1 MSKNSSPYHE
11 AGALLNEHLEK
22 RRGLKSIAFDAHSSG
37 KKKGTAPDKATYA
50 TVCKTLQHLAII
62 NEVLSH
68 NNLSKSIGFESVRNK
83 GLLYVML
90 YELLFGKYKS
100 IRGGGKIKRQI
111 VKHEKQLRREAEV
124 CVAKRHAAGGGD
136 DKTVKIFPRYIRVN
150 TLFDNLANV
159 GDMLKKDLVA
169 TSATTGDESTTNETN
184 TSIYVDAHVPDLLV
198 LPPTSSS
205 WLHPDHE
212 LVKSGKI
219 VLQDK
224 SSCFSALVL
233 AHGLGE
239 LTSQQPCDYIDAC
252 SAPGN
257 KTSHLAALVHS
268 IVGYDTSQPK
278 KKRKGNNKIN
288 HAPKS
293 TIFACERSSS
303 RFNVLQERMRQLVP
317 PSDSAANNVE
327 VVPIHCDFLKVDP
340 ADPKFANVRAILLDP
355 SCSGSGIVN
364 SPDRWMESIDND
376 DNGMQQK
383 DMKRIKSLSNFQL
396 VALKHAM
403 SFPNVD
409 RVVYSTCSV
418 HDEENE
424 AVVSKALSE
433 VSTDDPNDG
442 WELFAPV
449 CLEHWPRRGREGGVG
464 GLTNDQAQC
473 LIRCDGQDGDET
485 NGFFVSFFVRK
496 KLVCDA
502 SSGTRRMINDSLI
515 PIYAGQFADACKNVA
530 STSASL
536 EHHETSEVVELED
549 NNSMQNKNI
558 GESSLGILNDKS
570 AKKREKKLAWKRKQ
584 AQLKTERMKRK
595 EAISITAAKD
605 SKEGR

>member
-22 RRGLKSIAFDAHSSG
+22 RRGLKAIAFDAHSSG
-37 KKKGTAPDKATYA
+37 KKKGATAAPDKATYA
-50 TVCKTLQHLAII
+50 TVCKTLQHIAII

-68 NNLSKSIGFESVRNK
+68 NNLSKAICFDSVRNK

-100 IRGGGKIKRQI
+100 IRGGGKIKRLL

-124 CVAKRHAAGGGD
+124 CMAKRHGD
-136 DKTVKIFPRYIRVN
+136 DNAMKIFPRYIRVN
-150 TLFDNLANV
+150 TLHDTLSNV
-159 GDMLKKDLVA
+159 GDMLKKDFVA
-169 TSATTGDESTTNETN
+169 KSGTTVDQSTNQN
-184 TSIYVDAHVPDLLV
+184 TSIYIDAHVPGLFV

-205 WLHPDHE
+205 WLHPEHE

-224 SSCFSALVL
+224 SSCFSAIVL

-239 LTSQQPCDYIDAC
+239 VACQQQPCDYIDAC

-268 IVGYDTSQPK
+268 IVGYDTKQPT
-278 KKRKGNNKIN
+278 KKRKGNNKII

-303 RFNVLQERMRQLVP
+303 RFNILQERMKQLIP
-317 PSDSAANNVE
+317 TSDNGTNNVE

-340 ADPKFANVRAILLDP
+340 DDPKFAHVRAILLDP

-376 DNGMQQK
+376 DDGAQQK
-383 DMKRIKSLSNFQL
+383 DMKRIQSLSNFQL

-409 RVVYSTCSV
+409 RIVYSTCSV

-433 VSTDDPNDG
+433 VSTDDANDG
-442 WELFAPV
+442 WELYAPV

-464 GLTNDQAQC
+464 GLTKDQAEC
-473 LIRCDGQDGDET
+473 LIRCDGLDGDET

-496 KLVCDA
+496 KLVCDG
-502 SSGTRRMINDSLI
+502 SRGTRRMIDDSLI
-515 PIYAGQFADACKNVA
+515 PIYAGQFADACKQVA
-530 STSASL
+530 LTAAS
-536 EHHETSEVVELED
+536 EDHHEISEVFED
-549 NNSMQNKNI
+549 TDMQKKKN
-558 GESSLGILNDKS
+558 GESSSGISNDKS
-570 AKKREKKLAWKRKQ
+570 AKKREKKLVWKRKQ
-584 AQLKTERMKRK
+584 ALLKTQRMKRK
-595 EAISITAAKD
+595 EEVSISAAKD
-605 SKEGR
+605 SKEDH